1 MEHSD
6 KAFRCWC
13 DTIEPPE
20 PPSDRQILNPWI
32 DIVLR
37 TAPRIDRRPVEA
49 SEATYLIQNQNLRL
63 YEKLFLSTPT
73 LVAVAA

>member
-6 KAFRCWC
+6 KTFRCS
-13 DTIEPPE
+13 IEPPE
-20 PPSDRQILNPWI
+20 SPSDRQTLNLWI
-32 DIVLR
+32 NIVLR

-49 SEATYLIQNQNLRL
+49 SEATHLIQNQNLRL